1 MPKMYKNLRSIWRK
15 MFELETK
22 AYVTGANEELTEEIF
37 KIREEVF
44 STMMDALIAMS
55 LEDLEEVKRETQ
67 SDTATD

>member
-1 MPKMYKNLRSIWRK
+1 MPKMYKNLRSIWHK
-15 MFELETK
+15 MFELETM

-67 SDTATD
+67 SDTTTD